1 MAFISGSGGR
11 AAGAAPPLRSVR
23 TAPARR
29 CPQPQHHQASPGQR
43 SGGRLQL
50 PQPPAAGGGLHP
62 SARGAR
68 LLPPPP
74 RPPPGLRSPLPPRAV
89 PGRVRAAMAGWWRC
103 AERLFALYF
112 VSHVPITLL
121 IDLQPLLPAA
131 GLYPRSLTELL
142 EWYAVTFRDPMMM
155 QPPEW
160 FKAFMYCEAFLQMP
174 FFPIA
179 AYAFIKGG
187 CKWIRTPAIIYSTHV
202 ATSLVAI
209 LAHILFHDFS
219 KSEHLGPRTQQERL
233 ILLSIYI
240 PYLLIPLLI
249 LFTMLYSP
257 QYNQVEKRKRK

>member
-1 MAFISGSGGR
+1 VEPFEAFISGSGGLRAGAAR

-23 TAPARR
+23 TAPAGR

-43 SGGRLQL
+43 SGAACSSPSLQQRAGGSV
-50 PQPPAAGGGLHP
+50 PQPAGLRCFRP
-62 SARGAR
+62 
-68 LLPPPP
+68 PPPP
-74 RPPPGLRSPLPPRAV
+74 RPPPGLLPASAAGRAGAGPCGDGRVVAVRGAALRALLRVARPHHAAHRPAAAAARRRPLPAQR
-89 PGRVRAAMAGWWRC
+89 
-103 AERLFALYF
+103 
-112 VSHVPITLL
+112 
-121 IDLQPLLPAA
+121 
-131 GLYPRSLTELL
+131 
-142 EWYAVTFRDPMMM
+142 
-155 QPPEW
+155 
-160 FKAFMYCEAFLQMP
+160 
-174 FFPIA
+174 
-179 AYAFIKGG
+179 G